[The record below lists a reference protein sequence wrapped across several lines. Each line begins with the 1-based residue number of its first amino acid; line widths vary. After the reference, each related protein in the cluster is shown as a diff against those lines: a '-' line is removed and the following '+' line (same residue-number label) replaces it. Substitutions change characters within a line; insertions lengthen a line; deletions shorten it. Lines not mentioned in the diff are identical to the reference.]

1 MFFSIRRTAAAAA
14 AVLALSSSAF
24 ACTTIL
30 VGPEATADGSMLI
43 ARSADSNAMKAQ
55 HFVVHPAAANQSGM
69 YRTKDHNGANAFEYP
84 LAKNALAYTTVP
96 NWKTQVHGA
105 VGWNSAGVG
114 VSGTESI
121 YARDELLKLDP
132 YVEDT
137 GITEDDIH
145 EVVLPRARSA
155 REGVQ
160 ILGGIVEKHGA
171 GEGFGVAFIDQKE
184 IWYLETGTGHQ
195 WIAQRLPRDVYF
207 ASANQGRLQQYKAGD
222 ENFLASPTLVSW
234 AEQHGFYSAKDGA
247 FNFSKVYTR
256 DDGRDRAYND
266 PRVWQIQKT
275 LTPSLKQDA
284 RDGRSF
290 PVFARPEKPVTVSD
304 MMRLMGDHYAGTGH
318 DPYTGGLRGDEPYRP
333 ISVFRTYESHV
344 MQVRPGLPRAI
355 GEVTYLAMGMSA
367 LGIYV
372 PFYQGYRAI
381 PAEYR
386 MGSDKVDSKSA
397 YWRFRKLQTLAM
409 TDYEH
414 LAPVVR
420 KAFNA
425 YEEECRGKM
434 AAFEADYVKTAR
446 SNPAKAD
453 ADLQQFNTALVQR
466 ALSLAEEVEN
476 ELFTLRTKS
485 IQDKVF
491 FKNNKQLD

>member
-14 AVLALSSSAF
+14 VALALTSSAF

-30 VGPEATADGSMLI
+30 VGPEASADGSMLI

-55 HFVVHPAAANQSGM
+55 HFVVHPAAKNQKGM

-121 YARDELLKLDP
+121 YAKDELLKLDP
-132 YVEDT
+132 YIEDT
-137 GITEDDIH
+137 GITEDDVH
-145 EVVLPRARSA
+145 EVILPRARTA
-155 REGVQ
+155 REGVL
-160 ILGGIVEKHGA
+160 ILGKIVETIGA
-171 GEGFGVAFIDQKE
+171 GEGFGVAFIDKNE

-195 WIAQRLPRDVYF
+195 WIAQRLPRNVYF
-207 ASANQGRLQQYKAGD
+207 ASANQGRLQDFKAGD
-222 ENFLASPTLVSW
+222 PNFLSSPTLVSW
-234 AEQHGFYSAKDGA
+234 AEKNGFYSAKDGA
-247 FNFSKVYTR
+247 FNFSRVYTR

-275 LTPSLKQDA
+275 LTPSLKQNA

-290 PVFARPEKPVTVSD
+290 PVFAKPEKPVTVSD
-304 MMRLMGDHYAGTGH
+304 LMRLMGDFYAGTDH
-318 DPYTGGLRGDEPYRP
+318 DPYTKGLRGDEPYRP

-344 MQVRPGLPRAI
+344 MQVRPNLPKEI

-372 PFYQGYRAI
+372 PFYQGYRQI

-386 MGSDKVDSKSA
+386 LGTDKVDSKSA

-409 TDYEH
+409 TDFEK
-414 LAPVVR
+414 LSPVVR

-425 YEEECRGKM
+425 YEAECRDKM
-434 AAFEADYVKTAR
+434 AAFEASYVKTRAKNAR
-446 SNPAKAD
+446 KAD
-453 ADLQQFNTALVQR
+453 ADLQKFNTALVQR
-466 ALSLAEEVEN
+466 AFQVAEQVEN
-476 ELFTLRTKS
+476 ELFTIRTKD

>member
-1 MFFSIRRTAAAAA
+1 MFSSIRRTAAAAA
-14 AVLALSSSAF
+14 VALALTSSAF

-30 VGPEATADGSMLI
+30 VGPEASADGSLLI

-55 HFVVHPAAANQSGM
+55 HFVVHPAVKNQKGM

-84 LAKNALAYTTVP
+84 LAQNALAYTTVP

-132 YVEDT
+132 YIEDT
-137 GITEDDIH
+137 GITEDDVH
-145 EVVLPRARSA
+145 EVVLPRARTA
-155 REGVQ
+155 KEGVL
-160 ILGGIVEKHGA
+160 ILGKIVETIGA
-171 GEGFGVAFIDQKE
+171 GEGFGVAFVDKNE

-207 ASANQGRLQQYKAGD
+207 ASANQGRLQDFKAGD
-222 ENFLASPTLVSW
+222 PNFLSSPTLVSW
-234 AEQHGFYSAKDGA
+234 AEQNGFYNAKDGA
-247 FNFSKVYTR
+247 FNFSRVYTR

-284 RDGRSF
+284 KNGREF
-290 PVFARPEKPVTVSD
+290 PVFAKPEKPVTVSD
-304 MMRLMGDHYAGTGH
+304 LMRLMGDFYAGTEH
-318 DPYTGGLRGDEPYRP
+318 DPYTKSLRGDEPYRP

-344 MQVRPGLPRAI
+344 MQVRPNLPKEI

-386 MGSDKVDSKSA
+386 LGTDKVDSKSA

-409 TDYEH
+409 TDFEK
-414 LAPVVR
+414 LSPIVR

-425 YEEECRGKM
+425 YEAECRDKM
-434 AAFEADYVKTAR
+434 ATFESNYVKTRAK
-446 SNPAKAD
+446 NAKKAD
-453 ADLQQFNTALVQR
+453 ADLQKFNTELVQR
-466 ALSLAEEVEN
+466 AFQVAEDVEN
-476 ELFTLRTKS
+476 ELFTIRTKD

>member
-14 AVLALSSSAF
+14 VALALTSSAF

-30 VGPEATADGSMLI
+30 VGPEASADGSMLI

-55 HFVVHPAAANQSGM
+55 HFVVHPAAKNQKGM

-121 YARDELLKLDP
+121 YAKDELLKLDP
-132 YVEDT
+132 YIEDT
-137 GITEDDIH
+137 GITEDDVH
-145 EVVLPRARSA
+145 EVVLPRARTA
-155 REGVQ
+155 REGVL
-160 ILGGIVEKHGA
+160 ILGKIVETIGA
-171 GEGFGVAFIDQKE
+171 GEGFGVAFIDKNE

-195 WIAQRLPRDVYF
+195 WIAQRLPRNVYF
-207 ASANQGRLQQYKAGD
+207 ASANQGRLQDFKAGD
-222 ENFLASPTLVSW
+222 PNFLSSPTLVSW
-234 AEQHGFYSAKDGA
+234 AEKNGFYSAKDGA
-247 FNFSKVYTR
+247 FNFSRVYTR

-290 PVFARPEKPVTVSD
+290 PVFAKPEKPVTVSD
-304 MMRLMGDHYAGTGH
+304 LMRLMGDFYAGTDH
-318 DPYTGGLRGDEPYRP
+318 DPYTKGLRGDEPYRP

-344 MQVRPGLPRAI
+344 MQVRPNLPKEI

-372 PFYQGYRAI
+372 PFYQGYRQI

-386 MGSDKVDSKSA
+386 LGTDKVDSKSA

-409 TDYEH
+409 TDFEK
-414 LAPVVR
+414 LSPVVR

-425 YEEECRGKM
+425 YEAECRDKM
-434 AAFEADYVKTAR
+434 AAFEANYVKTRAKNAR
-446 SNPAKAD
+446 KAD
-453 ADLQQFNTALVQR
+453 ADLQKFNTALVQR
-466 ALSLAEEVEN
+466 AFQVAEQVEN
-476 ELFTLRTKS
+476 ELFTIRTKD